1 LNIHVLIADDQPE
14 EVKELET
21 YLHEKDVE
29 VTVVQDGATALEMIL
44 DGLVDCLVTE
54 TVLPE
59 LGGKE
64 LIQKVLAEFP
74 TFPILVR
81 TGFINMDDAFHFA
94 RIGVVSYNLKSD
106 SEPEKYADY
115 VIASA
120 TGEVQRELNDTPVP
134 AAQPFTHFIS
144 RNDRMSTIFR
154 TAIDRVAKAPSTVLI
169 TGESGTGKELLA
181 STIHRHSNR
190 KDNPWVAVNCASL
203 PETLIE
209 SELFGHEKGSFTGAI
224 SRRTGRFEQ
233 ADTGTFFLD
242 EIGDLS
248 MVIQTKL
255 LRVLQEK
262 TIERVGSNKLVKID
276 VRIIAA
282 THRNLKEMVNDGSF
296 REDLY
301 YRLSVINLKLPPLR
315 ERPEDITGL
324 AQFFLERFRKQIGR
338 DEIVLTPRVL
348 MALRSYNWKGNVRE
362 LENVIEGAAVMAPHD
377 QIELTDL
384 PKEIRNS
391 AATSPDTTTLREA
404 RERFEKDFI
413 TNALNRSSGNVSS
426 TADELGIARKNLQEK
441 IKRYEIDVSAIREKG

>member
-1 LNIHVLIADDQPE
+1 MNIHVLIADDQPE

-384 PKEIRNS
+384 PKEIRN
-391 AATSPDTTTLREA
+391 
-404 RERFEKDFI
+404 
-413 TNALNRSSGNVSS
+413 
-426 TADELGIARKNLQEK
+426 
-441 IKRYEIDVSAIREKG
+441 